1 MKKYLYIIV
10 ASIILIACKKTINVD
25 LNDAPPQIVIEGI
38 INDINTATVTI
49 SKSVTVGSFN
59 AYPFVSN
66 ATVTIKDNAG
76 NTSTLLESAIKGT
89 YKSSLT
95 GVAGRTYTLTVTAEG
110 KTYTAI
116 STMPA
121 LVNLDSIRPDLITF
135 GNKNLKV
142 IVPVYTDPP
151 GLGNY
156 YQFVEMVNSRFIKN
170 VNAWN
175 DNVNDGGT
183 NTRRLIYSDPDNDSL
198 NIKTGDTISIEMRC
212 IDKNVYRYMAALSDL
227 QGNQTTPTNPESNIS
242 NGALGYFSAHTSRT
256 KKIIM
261 P

>member
-1 MKKYLYIIV
+1 MKKYSYIIA

-25 LNDAPPQIVIEGI
+25 LNDAPSQIVIEGI
-38 INDINTATVTI
+38 VNDISTATVTI
-49 SKSVTVGSFN
+49 SKSVTVSSN
-59 AYPFVSN
+59 NVYPAVSN
-66 ATVTIKDNAG
+66 ATVTIKDNVG
-76 NTSTLLESAIKGT
+76 NTYTLLESATKGT

-95 GVAGRTYTLTVTAEG
+95 GVIGRTYTLTVTAEG

-156 YQFVEMVNSRFIKN
+156 YQFVEMVNSRYIKN

-198 NIKTGDTISIEMRC
+198 NIKTGDTVSLEMRC
-212 IDKNVYRYMAALSDL
+212 IDKNVYRYMAALADL

-242 NGALGYFSAHTSRT
+242 NSALGYFSAHTSRT